1 MEYSKKFLKE
11 FKVNT
16 GQTYIVVPVD
26 GKLHEVP
33 LSRKNTNKK
42 YFAMVRAE
50 ESPIREFQC
59 SAIECDFKYL
69 DECIGCRCLPGG
81 RKDNKAVVFKIEYIY
96 QNHDSFYF
104 NFIRIRNISCSR
116 SNNMVCISNI
126 HK

>member
-1 MEYSKKFLKE
+1 MEYSKKFLEE
-11 FKVNT
+11 FKVDMR
-16 GQTYIVVPVD
+16 QTYIVVPVD

-59 SAIECDFKYL
+59 PAIGCDFKLL
-69 DECIGCRCLPGG
+69 DACIGCRCLPGG

-96 QNHDSFYF
+96 QKS
-104 NFIRIRNISCSR
+104 
-116 SNNMVCISNI
+116 
-126 HK
+126 

>member
-1 MEYSKKFLKE
+1 MEYSKEFLKE
-11 FKVNT
+11 FEVNT

-33 LSRKNTNKK
+33 LRRKNTNKK

-69 DECIGCRCLPGG
+69 NECIGCRCLPGG

-96 QNHDSFYF
+96 QKS
-104 NFIRIRNISCSR
+104 
-116 SNNMVCISNI
+116 
-126 HK
+126 